1 MKLLYVIEIH
11 DRISMH
17 PKKTTGIKK
26 CLKIFQALPYQ
37 I

>member
-11 DRISMH
+11 NRISMNAE
-17 PKKTTGIKK
+17 KTSGIKQ
-26 CLKIFQALPYQ
+26 CLKIFQALPDQ

>member
-11 DRISMH
+11 NRISMH
-17 PKKTTGIKK
+17 TEKTTGIKQ
-26 CLKIFQALPYQ
+26 CLKIFHALPHQ